1 MGIVE
6 EYFTIISKYKKIYGE
21 KTILL
26 MQVGAF
32 FEVYGKKK
40 YNELTSILEFTQI
53 CDLNIANK
61 NMTLDNDPVIM
72 AGFKDIGIEKFLNKL
87 QDAGFTTIVYVQDEQ
102 EKNTTRSLKGIS
114 PLQEPISQM
123 KRQN

>member
-1 MGIVE
+1 MV
-6 EYFTIISKYKKIYGE
+6 
-21 KTILL
+21 
-26 MQVGAF
+26 
-32 FEVYGKKK
+32 KKK

-102 EKNTTRSLKGIS
+102 EKNTTRSLKGIF